1 MANETKKKN
10 TLFTVNVPK
19 VDLVEGYGSEPVE
32 IQNPLSTIGQ
42 KYEDFKTSLAYP
54 STQPEEPSMV
64 SGLGEKIRTGLQN
77 LTRPQS
83 PEESLYKYGYPGAKP
98 VTPMQKAESF
108 VTSDIPNYLRSGFQ
122 SLVGQQPQAAPQ
134 TTQTAPEGSSF
145 LKDAGKALAY
155 GLLGAGMGYGGA
167 SPSQIYGT
175 FQAGKEAYELDNPES
190 STSQQYTNLVK
201 NYSRLLGIPEETYLK
216 TGSQLTA
223 RSLAPAVKE
232 LSDMYGMKEK
242 ERMMRIG
249 QGNVMNRADY
259 NFARTQ
265 AFKTAKDIAESKQSF
280 NSMNT
285 YMDTMINILTK
296 PQAGTDQPRTPS
308 SFRRGEIGEYVGG
321 LGELGKTLR
330 TAFPGTF
337 SDVDVTA
344 FNNARN
350 QLAYSVARMFD
361 KGALSNQDIN
371 IKLKNLTDASDPNA
385 KEKLAEIKAMINEDL
400 ARNLG
405 EKYDQFNYLRD
416 LTGIEVPI
424 PEATS
429 TVGKA
434 KVESGLFGKN

>member
-1 MANETKKKN
+1 MPPKDKN
-10 TLFTVNVPK
+10 LE
-19 VDLVEGYGSEPVE
+19 DLR
-32 IQNPLSTIGQ
+32 
-42 KYEDFKTSLAYP
+42 A
-54 STQPEEPSMV
+54 
-64 SGLGEKIRTGLQN
+64 R
-77 LTRPQS
+77 
-83 PEESLYKYGYPGAKP
+83 ESLYKYGYPGAQDLSTSQKGLLNVDAINREKLGQQLSEVDKARIASMP
-98 VTPMQKAESF
+98 EPMASQDTTMFPSLSGYFSSSEKETPYSGIMDKISYAQAKGNLPSLSGMASNIK
-108 VTSDIPNYLRSGFQ
+108 TGFQ
-122 SLVGQQPQAAPQ
+122 SLIGQQPQATPQ

-216 TGSQLTA
+216 TGAQLTA

-265 AFKTAKDIAESKQSF
+265 AFKTAKDIAESKQTF

-296 PQAGTDQPRTPS
+296 PQAGTGQPRTPS

-321 LGELGKTLR
+321 LGELGKSLR

-344 FNNARN
+344 FNNAKN

-385 KEKLAEIKAMINEDL
+385 REKLAEIKAMINEDL

-434 KVESGLFGKN
+434 KVESGLFGKK